1 MRSERPCPWFGF
13 GFGLDFG
20 DDVVEIME
28 VQVSTKMAG
37 KLMS

>member
-13 GFGLDFG
+13 GFGL